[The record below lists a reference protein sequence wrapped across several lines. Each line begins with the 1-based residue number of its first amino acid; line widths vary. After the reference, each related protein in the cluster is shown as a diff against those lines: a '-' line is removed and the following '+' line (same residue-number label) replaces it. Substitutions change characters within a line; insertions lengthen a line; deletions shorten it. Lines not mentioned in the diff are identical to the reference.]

1 MPAALDP
8 VPRHLRIPYRR
19 MPVTHRLPH
28 TVPPCTHGFPRN
40 CMQCNLVPHS
50 FQPSAPS
57 AYSLGPRAPGARSIR
72 PTMPPGA
79 CAIQPT
85 APQAPATSDPPCLQ
99 APAASGPPR
108 PSAYSPRPST
118 WGFHPTVRQT
128 LPAYRTTRHLAPWH
142 GPLLHIMHQ
151 VPTRQLPAV
160 PAIRM
165 SSAHSPPRLY
175 TPSARDFPLMGTS
188 VAHDPSHICALN
200 VHGFSCVAQCA
211 PSAPTF
217 LAGLRFSI
225 RCRASA
231 RQTHR
236 ASQRSSGRAS
246 TRAFFHATLISIP
259 HVRFHIGHV
268 GDGEE
273 RHGKARVLTRVVVL
287 FGKRDKRSDRPA
299 QIWLFTTQ
307 VI

>member
-1 MPAALDP
+1 MPAAFDP

-40 CMQCNLVPHS
+40 CMQCDLVPHS

-57 AYSLGPRAPGARSIR
+57 AYCLGPSTPGARSIP

-85 APQAPATSDPPCLQ
+85 VPQSPTASGPPHPRRSQHPAHHTSRCLRHPAHHTQAPTALGSAPQ
-99 APAASGPPR
+99 APAASGPPCPQALAASGPPH

-118 WGFHPTVRQT
+118 CGFHPAVRQT

-142 GPLLHIMHQ
+142 ESLLHIMYQ
-151 VPTRQLPAV
+151 APTRQLPAV

-165 SSAHSPPRLY
+165 SSAHSTPRLY
-175 TPSARDFPLMGTS
+175 TPGARDFPLMGTS
-188 VAHDPSHICALN
+188 VAHGPSRICTLD

-246 TRAFFHATLISIP
+246 TRAFFTLP
-259 HVRFHIGHV
+259 
-268 GDGEE
+268 
-273 RHGKARVLTRVVVL
+273 
-287 FGKRDKRSDRPA
+287 
-299 QIWLFTTQ
+299 
-307 VI
+307 